1 MALRRSEVMTSSK
14 SEESLAYRLDPS
26 KLPQHVAIIMD
37 GNGRWAAVRN
47 LPRLAGHRAGGEA
60 VKRVVRE
67 SARLGLKCLT
77 LYAFST
83 ENWKR
88 SRFEIRA
95 LMDLL
100 MEYLRR
106 ELPALKE
113 NNIRFK
119 MIGAPEGLN
128 ISVLEQIR
136 RAELSTFQNSGLRL
150 NIALNYGS
158 RYEIV
163 RAAQEL
169 CRLASTGQ
177 IKPDEIDEAAISAHL
192 FTRELP
198 DPDLVIRTSGEMRL
212 SNFPLWQSAYAE
224 FYITGTLWPDFD
236 EAQLAA
242 ALCAYQE
249 RERRFGGLSQNGTQS
264 DTKRIYEN
272 APGGAPA
279 VTQMGDFRP

>member
-1 MALRRSEVMTSSK
+1 MAVRRSEVISGNNPEQLLLNS
-14 SEESLAYRLDPS
+14 DPA
-26 KLPQHVAIIMD
+26 KLPGHVAIIMD
-37 GNGRWAAVRN
+37 GNGRWASARG

-60 VKRVVRE
+60 VRRIVRE
-67 SARLGLKCLT
+67 SAKIGLRCLT

-83 ENWKR
+83 ENWKL

-106 ELPALKE
+106 ELPSLKE

-136 RAELSTFQNSGLRL
+136 RAELSTFQNSGMKL

-163 RAAQEL
+163 RSAREL
-169 CRLASTGQ
+169 AKLACSGQ
-177 IKPDEIDEAAISAHL
+177 IKPEDIDEAMISAHL

-212 SNFPLWQSAYAE
+212 SNFLLWQSAYAE
-224 FYITGTLWPDFD
+224 FYVTGTLWPDFD
-236 EAQLAA
+236 EQQLAA
-242 ALCAYQE
+242 ALAAYQD
-249 RERRFGGLSQNGTQS
+249 RERRYGGLKPAGDGSDQS
-264 DTKRIYEN
+264 AINEN
-272 APGGAPA
+272 AQGGAPA
-279 VTQMGDFRP
+279 ATQMGDFRP